1 MKNKLYRLAGRLLAK
16 PLNLESIA
24 KDATVLCAQEEQEV
38 PPAVY
43 LPEHLQR
50 ITGPTINCILSETM
64 QRMHNTHPVHAPTL
78 MYPLGKTRLFG
89 GGLWTH
95 NNQFFTRSLSTNDDF
110 ERINLKQA
118 VLTDTD
124 VGIGYFGHW
133 LREVVPAC
141 LVGSNTIPSLSMRRP
156 PFKHAAQYEQFF
168 KLNTIYANKGV
179 VENCFLLSDFSQN
192 SYKLQRYLTL
202 RDNLKS
208 SLNLS
213 DIAYK
218 GVFIA
223 RGNTGAKRLLINE
236 NEVIAH
242 LEKRSFDI
250 VYPEKMTVKEIA
262 RRLWNAKVV
271 ITVEGSAHNHA
282 IYSMAL
288 NGALLELQPPSRFG
302 IIIKGAC
309 DCLGIGWGFYVCAAS
324 NNGEGFYVDSLPDL
338 DKIIGQMQDAS

>member
-16 PLNLESIA
+16 PVNVESIA

-38 PPAVY
+38 QPAVY

-64 QRMHNTHPVHAPTL
+64 QRMHNTHPTHAPTL

-95 NNQFFTRSLSTNDDF
+95 NNQFLTRSLNAEDNF
-110 ERINLKQA
+110 ERIHLKQA
-118 VLTDTD
+118 VVTDTD

-133 LREVVPAC
+133 LREVVPAS
-141 LVGSNTIPSLSMRRP
+141 LVGSDAIPSLSMRRP

-168 KLNTIYANKGV
+168 KLQSIYANKGI

-192 SYKLQRYLTL
+192 SYKLARYLTL

-208 SLNLS
+208 SLNPS
-213 DIAYK
+213 DISYN

-242 LEKRSFDI
+242 LEKKGFDI
-250 VYPEKMTVKEIA
+250 VYPEKMTVEEIV

-282 IYSMAL
+282 IYSMHL
-288 NGALLELQPPSRFG
+288 KGALLELQPPSRFG

-324 NNGEGFYVDSLPDL
+324 HDGEGFYVDSLPDL
-338 DKIIGQMQDAS
+338 DKIIEQMQAAS

>member
-16 PLNLESIA
+16 PVNFENMA
-24 KDATVLCAQEEQEV
+24 KDATVLCAEEEQEV
-38 PPAVY
+38 QPAVY

-50 ITGPTINCILSETM
+50 ITGFTTNFLERTPVE
-64 QRMHNTHPVHAPTL
+64 RMLDTHSIHAPTL
-78 MYPLGKTRLFG
+78 LYSLGKSKLFG
-89 GGLWTH
+89 GGLWAQ
-95 NNQFFTRSLSTNDDF
+95 NNSFITRSINEQDDF
-110 ERINLKQA
+110 DIVNLNQA
-118 VLTDTD
+118 VVTDTD
-124 VGIGYFGHW
+124 IGHVHFGHW
-133 LREVVPAC
+133 LREVVPAS
-141 LVGSNTIPSLSMRRP
+141 LVGSDAIPSLSMRRP
-156 PFKHAAQYEQFF
+156 HFRHAAQYEKFF
-168 KLNTIYANKGV
+168 KLQTIYANKGL

-192 SYKLQRYLTL
+192 SYKLTRYLTL

-208 SLNLS
+208 SLNPS
-213 DIAYK
+213 DITYN

-242 LEKRSFDI
+242 LEKKGFDI
-250 VYPEKMTVKEIA
+250 VYPEKMTVEEIVK
-262 RRLWNAKVV
+262 RLWNAKVV

-288 NGALLELQPPSRFG
+288 KGALLELQPPSRFG

-324 NNGEGFYVDSLPDL
+324 HDGEGFYVDSLPDL
-338 DKIIGQMQDAS
+338 DKIIEQMQEVG

>member
-1 MKNKLYRLAGRLLAK
+1 MMNKFYRLCGRLFGNK
-16 PLNLESIA
+16 LNLEAYKS
-24 KDATVLCAQEEQEV
+24 DAVTLCAQEEQDV

-43 LPEHLQR
+43 LPAHLQR
-50 ITGPTINCILSETM
+50 ITGPTVNCILSETM
-64 QRMHNTHPVHAPTL
+64 ERMHNTHPTHAPTL

-95 NNQFFTRSLSTNDDF
+95 NNQFLTRSLNTDDNF
-110 ERINLKQA
+110 ERVNLKQA
-118 VLTDTD
+118 VVTDTD
-124 VGIGYFGHW
+124 VGIAYFGHW

-141 LVGSNTIPSLSMRRP
+141 LVGSDAIPSLSMRRP

-168 KLNTIYANKGV
+168 KLQTIYANKGV

-192 SYKLQRYLTL
+192 SYKLARYLTL
-202 RDNLKS
+202 RENLKS
-208 SLNLS
+208 SLNPS
-213 DIAYK
+213 DIVSN

-223 RGNTGAKRLLINE
+223 RGNTGAKRLLVNE

-242 LEKRSFDI
+242 LEKKGFSI
-250 VYPEKMTVKEIA
+250 VYPEKMTVEDIA